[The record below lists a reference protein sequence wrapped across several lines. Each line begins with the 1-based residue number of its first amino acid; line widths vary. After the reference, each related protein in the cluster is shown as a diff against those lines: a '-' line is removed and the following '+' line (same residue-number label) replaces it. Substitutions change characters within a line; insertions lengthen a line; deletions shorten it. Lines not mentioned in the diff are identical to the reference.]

1 MTQPKRK
8 PGRPKAGAF
17 GQAAANQVAHMLT
30 PTNRKSVAMFLN
42 VTDRSI
48 WAALRVRAERDKRIA
63 EGWACEHCGRR
74 ITSGRADKVFC
85 SDSCRG
91 HFHRDAKRLDA
102 RIVRMFGHLV
112 SLDI

>member
-8 PGRPKAGAF
+8 PGWQKPGAF
-17 GQAAANQVAHMLT
+17 GQTPANQAPHMLT
-30 PTNRKSVAMFLN
+30 GNNRKSVAKHLN
-42 VTDRSI
+42 VTERSI
-48 WAALRVRAERDKRIA
+48 WAVMRVRAALAKRIA
-63 EGWACEHCGRR
+63 EGWACDHCGRR
-74 ITSGRADKVFC
+74 IKSGRSDKRFC